1 MSRGLRMNQAWNRG
15 QSPRGR
21 TVLPALLVL
30 SFSMPLFAQSLSTTQ
45 STETITVGDPVE
57 WNLTLTLPEG
67 SVPEFPSLIDQPG
80 ITLLDRVGPELVT
93 TNGTLTADITYRVT
107 SFVPGTHRMLRTP
120 VPYRTA
126 EGRSLTLA
134 APEDT
139 IRVESVLTNQAM
151 AVRDL
156 KPIFKA
162 PAPPYARLLSLL
174 AGAGLLALLVAWLT
188 RWLTRR
194 RQAPTA
200 SGPIATPYEIAS
212 LALRHL
218 REKNYIEAEQPEP
231 FYVELSLILRTYIEG
246 RFMIHA
252 PELTTEEFI
261 RAAAI
266 SPVLLP
272 VQRELIEHFLI
283 QADLVKFAR
292 HAPATADMQAAL
304 DAAEQFLR
312 ETGQPAPEVEPA

>member
-1 MSRGLRMNQAWNRG
+1 MSIPKRMNRVSDPTNSRRIRVVW
-15 QSPRGR
+15 S
-21 TVLPALLVL
+21 TLLVL
-30 SFSMPLFAQSLSTTQ
+30 SFSMPLFAQSLSTTR
-45 STETITVGDPVE
+45 STETITVGDPVD
-57 WNLTLTLPEG
+57 WHLSLTLPEG
-67 SVPEFPSLIDQPG
+67 SVPEIPSLIDQPG
-80 ITLLDRVGPELVT
+80 ITLLDRIGPELVI
-93 TNGTLTADITYRVT
+93 TNGTLTADITYRLT
-107 SFVPGTHRMLRTP
+107 SFVPGTHRILRTP

-126 EGRSLTLA
+126 AGQTLTLA

-188 RWLTRR
+188 RRLARPR
-194 RQAPTA
+194 KAPA
-200 SGPIATPYEIAS
+200 VGGPIATPYDIAS
-212 LALRHL
+212 MALRHL
-218 REKNYIEAEQPEP
+218 REKNYIEAGLPEP
-231 FYVELSLILRTYIEG
+231 FYVELSSILRTYIEG

-261 RAAAI
+261 RAAAV

-272 VQRELIEHFLI
+272 VQRELVEHFLI

-292 HAPATADMQAAL
+292 HAPAAADMQAAL

-312 ETGQPAPEVEPA
+312 ETGQPAPEVAPA